1 MSAGIVILIIFLILI
16 VLGLTGVAIWYFGF
30 YRKKKSPSGDDT
42 KGKNVA
48 FTFTQT
54 GLTVNFVAA
63 PGLTNWSWNF
73 GDNSP
78 SSNSE
83 NPIYTY
89 KQSGNYTVTLTATT
103 SSGSSNSS
111 TQTVQVNSGGS
122 TGGTNF
128 TYTIS
133 GLAVQFTDT
142 STNNPT
148 SRSWDFGDG
157 TGSTLTNPAHTYSST
172 GTYNVKLTVTI
183 SSGTD
188 SDTQNV
194 TVGGPSII
202 PSSVASILTRAN
214 TYNSND
220 TIQFSVPQGSDK
232 LSIGSIN
239 GGVWTADSAGSY
251 MIFAD
256 ATNNSGGGSIQI
268 LQNNSSILGT
278 QLTRG
283 TGKSTLLTMGY
294 AQLNN
299 DDTIQVN
306 TLKEIAITSPDPYP
320 NATSHLIIQKLLP
333 NTSTTYLTNG
343 GKTIDTA
350 VINFSALQ
358 SGSDTIGRM
367 NNGGVWT
374 PNSPGTFLVFTDVTF
389 DGSVNFGIRIIK
401 GSTSLIDTGAPTSTL
416 SNDVITG
423 IGDGF
428 EGPAT
433 ATAKGLVTINTGESI
448 GVICINYPDGINIS
462 TPNPVSNA
470 TSHFAIQKVDPS
482 KIVSYTMG
490 GEAQTNIP
498 ANSVLKFSQLQAVSQ
513 DSIGN
518 MQNGIWTCKSKGTY
532 LIFTDL
538 GLNNGGII
546 QLTAANNIIG
556 TGYASIYTIS
566 TMGYAELN
574 IGDNVTVKTLTA
586 IDAISSSFS
595 QVINGHL
602 IIYKID

>member
-202 PSSVASILTRAN
+202 PSSVASILTRAK

-256 ATNNSGGGSIQI
+256 ATNNGGGGSIQI
-268 LQNNSSILGT
+268 LKGNSSILGT
-278 QLTRG
+278 QKILG
-283 TGKSTLLTMGY
+283 SGESTLLTMGY

-299 DDTIQVN
+299 SDTIQVKTIDPN
-306 TLKEIAITSPDPYP
+306 GIAITSPDPYQ
-320 NATSHLIIQKLLP
+320 NATSHLIIQKLTP
-333 NTSTTYLTNG
+333 NTSVTYLTNG
-343 GKTIDTA
+343 GATDANAT
-350 VINFSALQ
+350 INFSIPQ
-358 SGSDTIGRM
+358 TGNDTIGTM
-367 NNGGVWT
+367 SNGVWT
-374 PNSPGTFLVFTDVTF
+374 PKAPGTFLVFADATN
-389 DGSVNFGIRIIK
+389 DGGAGCISIVK
-401 GSTSLIDTGAPTSTL
+401 GSTTVGTGCKSLAVGQGGNMTISTR
-416 SNDVITG
+416 
-423 IGDGF
+423 
-428 EGPAT
+428 
-433 ATAKGLVTINTGESI
+433 GLVSIGTSESI
-448 GVICINYPDGINIS
+448 SVIDLNGINIS
-462 TPNPVSNA
+462 TPNPFTNA
-470 TSHFAIQKVDPS
+470 TAHFSIQKVDPA
-482 KIVSYTMG
+482 KIVSYIFNST
-490 GEAQTNIP
+490 QQNIQ
-498 ANSVLKFSQLQAVSQ
+498 ANDVLQFSQLQGVTT
-513 DSIGN
+513 DTLGT
-518 MQNGIWTCKSKGTY
+518 MQNGTWTCKNKGKY
-532 LIFTDL
+532 LIFTDAT
-538 GLNNGGII
+538 NDGGGGAI
-546 QLTAANNIIG
+546 QLTAATKIIG
-556 TGYASIYTIS
+556 TGYSWGFNGPATIL

-574 IGDNVTVKTLTA
+574 VDDNVVVTTLTG
-586 IDAISSSFS
+586 
-595 QVINGHL
+595 INITNPDPLTKATGHL